1 MSGESYNLSGLAV
14 PEGLDSLHELLA
26 RAAREH
32 PSVPSGDVM
41 MLETAVME
49 IAGNVIKHGKPSGA
63 VAWTFTLDV
72 GPPLR
77 ATLADSGEQYA
88 ETWTGEMPE
97 EMAES
102 GRGLALA
109 NAVLDELLYERR
121 DTINVWTM
129 IRDVDATIQP

>member
-1 MSGESYNLSGLAV
+1 MNGESYSLRGLAV
-14 PEGLDSLHELLA
+14 PEGLASLHELLA

-32 PSVPSGDVM
+32 PSLPPTDVM

-49 IAGNVIKHGKPSGA
+49 IAGNVIRHGKPSGA
-63 VAWTFTLDV
+63 VNWTFILEV

-77 ATLADSGEQYA
+77 ATLADSGEEYA
-88 ETWTGEMPE
+88 EIWTGDMPD

-109 NAVLDELLYERR
+109 DAALDQLVYERR
-121 DTINVWTM
+121 GIINVWTM
-129 IRDVDATIQP
+129 TRDVDSH

>member
-1 MSGESYNLSGLAV
+1 VSGESYNLSGLAV
-14 PEGLDSLHELLA
+14 PEGLESLHELLS
-26 RAAREH
+26 RAASEH
-32 PSVPSGDVM
+32 PSLPAGEVM

-77 ATLADSGEQYA
+77 ATLADSGEEYA
-88 ETWTGEMPE
+88 ETWTGEMPD

-109 NAVLDELLYERR
+109 DAVLDQLLYERR
-121 DTINVWTM
+121 DTTNVWTM
-129 IRDVDATIQP
+129 IRHIDATM